1 MFYAAKNIYSTPN
14 SIGFCNTWVVVGF
27 PTIAARDAYV
37 LNCPNL
43 ATKAIK
49 ASEIRQHGGEPGRV
63 NYYDFEGEYHIHMGH
78 GEFA

>member
-14 SIGFCNTWVVVGF
+14 SVGFCNTWFVVGF
-27 PTIAARDAYV
+27 QTKFHRDSYV
-37 LNCPNL
+37 RECPEL

-63 NYYDFEGEYHIHMGH
+63 NFYDAYGEYHQHMGQ
-78 GEFA
+78 GEFT